1 MEPSHAAVTPSPK
14 PAGIDPRRWPRPMV
28 VGVGLGVL
36 AIIGAIDNASVMF
49 SMAAFYLLPPA
60 FVAWYAGRPLG
71 FATGFVAGIVWGLA
85 SLAGRPVQPE
95 AVIAAWNLAMFSASG
110 VTSAWMAGTLR
121 KTLYALQESLTRE
134 QELARVDALTGVRNL
149 RAFRELLEPELL
161 RVRRYQRP
169 VTVAFLDADGF
180 KHVNDTHGHAVGDRA
195 LKQIAQTL
203 TGALRRTD
211 IVARLGG
218 DEFGVIFTDT
228 GPADAERVLRKA
240 LVRLGEVMTNEGWP
254 LTMSGG
260 AVAVL
265 RGSLSV
271 DEVVHRADD
280 LMFEMKRAGKNAITV
295 EVLEGRFDVPTPVVG
310 PPVA

>member
-1 MEPSHAAVTPSPK
+1 
-14 PAGIDPRRWPRPMV
+14 MV
-28 VGVGLGVL
+28 LGVGLGVL
-36 AIIGAIDNASVMF
+36 AIIGAIDNLSQMF

-60 FVAWYAGRPLG
+60 FVAWYAGRPFG
-71 FATGFVAGIVWGLA
+71 FAMGLLAGLTWGLA
-85 SLAGRPVQPE
+85 SVAGRPVRPDP
-95 AVIAAWNLAMFSASG
+95 VIAAWNLAMFSASG
-110 VTSAWMAGTLR
+110 LTSAWMAGTLR
-121 KTLYALQESLTRE
+121 KTVYALQASLTRE
-134 QELARVDALTGVRNL
+134 QALARVDALTGVRNL

-180 KHVNDTHGHAVGDRA
+180 KEINDTHGHAVGDRA
-195 LKQIAQTL
+195 LTMIAQTL
-203 TGALRRTD
+203 SNALRRTD

-228 GPADAERVLRKA
+228 GPADAERVLSKA
-240 LVRLGEVMTNEGWP
+240 LARLGEVMTQEGWP

-280 LMFEMKRAGKNAITV
+280 LMFGVKRAGKNAISV
-295 EVLEGRFDVPTPVVG
+295 EVLEGRFDTPTPVVG
-310 PPVA
+310 PPVT